1 MAVKTVNNTAG
12 SNGLIPTL
20 LVFGAF
26 PRISH
31 DSPLSPLITK
41 RAKAVN
47 QAMKELRKHMA
58 ARQVNAALNIRNGPD
73 PAAYS
78 LMDLPLQSKM
88 RVWRENGGWQG
99 PFRVIAHNGQ
109 NVTLELFNGPA
120 IFRFTMVASYHRS
133 SN

>member
-1 MAVKTVNNTAG
+1 MAVKAVNDTAE

-26 PRISH
+26 LLIFH
-31 DSPLSPLITK
+31 NSPLSPLITK

-47 QAMKELRKHMA
+47 QTIKKLRTHMA
-58 ARQVNAALNIRNGPD
+58 ARQMNAVLNTRNGLD

-78 LMDLPLQSKM
+78 PMNLPLQSEM

-99 PFRVIAHNGQ
+99 PFRV
-109 NVTLELFNGPA
+109 VV
-120 IFRFTMVASYHRS
+120 R
-133 SN
+133 